1 MKGRILV
8 IDDHEGV
15 RETLEAFLS
24 DLGHDVRTAADGVS
38 GLELLSEFAPDLLF
52 LDIFM
57 PGVSGLEVIRRIR
70 AVDTT
75 IPVVMITGVDDD
87 LIARDLLL
95 AGATDFIRKPLRLDY
110 LKRVVEACLSKARPS
125 GRQPSA

>member
-1 MKGRILV
+1 MSGRILV

-15 RETLEAFLS
+15 RETLRSFLV
-24 DLGHDVRTAADGVS
+24 DHGHEVHLAADGET
-38 GLELLSEFAPDLLF
+38 GLATLREVAPNLLF

-70 AVDTT
+70 AVDTV

-87 LIARDLLL
+87 EIARDLLL

-110 LKRVVEACLSKARPS
+110 VKRVVDACLAKVRPAD
-125 GRQPSA
+125 RHPSP

>member
-1 MKGRILV
+1 MSSRILV

-15 RETLEAFLS
+15 RETLAAFLS
-24 DLGHDVRTAADGVS
+24 EFGHEVRTAADGES
-38 GLELLSEFAPDLLF
+38 GLQLLADFAPHMLF

-57 PGVSGLEVIRRIR
+57 PGVSGLEVIKRIR

-87 LIARDLLL
+87 SIARDLLL

-110 LKRVVEACLSKARPS
+110 LKRVVEACLAKVRPS
-125 GRQPSA
+125 GRQPGF